1 MTKIVDRSTEEN
13 SPRTEQ
19 GLSGR
24 LVTTISN
31 GTIIRF
37 IYNNSDTTFETLH
50 DLTETAQKLCPLRL
64 RRHRRKSSREEVNN
78 NLLVVNNY
86 HNYQVTTNNNTW
98 LLLT

>member
-1 MTKIVDRSTEEN
+1 MTKIVDQRRRIRPVLNRVWVGVWSLQLAM
-13 SPRTEQ
+13 S
-19 GLSGR
+19 
-24 LVTTISN
+24 
-31 GTIIRF
+31 TIIRF
-37 IYNNSDTTFETLH
+37 IYNNSDTTLETLH

-64 RRHRRKSSREEVNN
+64 RRHRSSREEVNN